1 MKGLI
6 YEKAQGCQLGTL
18 MYFEEGPP
26 IYKKQ
31 QRKKRI
37 PTKQGK
43 TPWLPDYQI
52 LPQYYLY
59 ILTLMV
65 KLDVEG

>member
-31 QRKKRI
+31 QRKK
-37 PTKQGK
+37 TYTNK
-43 TPWLPDYQI
+43 TRKDTMAPGLPDFTPI
-52 LPQYYLY
+52 LP
-59 ILTLMV
+59 LTLMV